1 MRWLNLFSARL
12 RALLGRE
19 AVIRDIDE
27 EMRLHVELETEA
39 NVQRGMPFEEAR
51 RAALRS
57 FGNFDSVRD
66 SAYGVRGGGMMET
79 FLQDIRYGARVLAKH
94 KAFTAV
100 AVVTLALGIGANTAI
115 FSVVNEL
122 LLRPLPYKD
131 AERLVMLWEVSPNGR
146 HQNNTSRTNF
156 LAWREQSKSYEGMA
170 AFSDQRINLT
180 GTGDPEEVSVQLA
193 SPSLFRVLGVEPLM
207 GRTLTEEDAQ
217 PGTPDVAVLGYG
229 IWQRKFG
236 GDPRIVGKPITL
248 NGGPVTVVGVMPAS
262 FQWHVMSKSGTG
274 RPAEM
279 WIPLPMP
286 TGDTGGAAHGRF
298 LLVVAR
304 LKPGVSPQQAETE
317 LKTVESRLG
326 EADPRYNKNYSA
338 EVIPVRDQFVGS
350 ARLVLWILLAA
361 VGFVLLIACANVAN
375 LLLSRA
381 AAREKEIA
389 LRTALGARRSRIVR
403 QLLTESVLLALL
415 GSLLGLAL
423 AWWGIK
429 ALVAISPRDLVN
441 LQGVGL
447 NLTVLGW
454 TLAVSLLTGI
464 IFGLAPALEATRLDL
479 NDALKEGGKGAGGQS
494 ARSRGM
500 RSVLVVVEIAMALIL
515 LASAGLMVKSFV
527 RLQRIDTGFN
537 TENVLTLVV
546 RLPESKYKTDPQ
558 IVTFFRQALER
569 VRALPG
575 VKSAGIVN
583 FLPLYGGLG
592 SGTGFTIEGRPAPP
606 PGQGPSTNVRVA
618 DAAYFGTMGI
628 PVLRGRNF
636 TEQEDSE
643 ARHVIIIS
651 ESLARQYFPGE
662 DPLGKRIAVSM
673 FDKPNPTEIV
683 GVVGDARYDSL
694 TDEAQPTVYFPHP
707 ELAYEFMTLVIRTS
721 GDPAEMAPAARRVIS
736 SLDPDQ
742 PVSDVRTMRQVLAER
757 VARARFTTLL
767 LGLFAGLATL
777 LAAVGIFG
785 VMNYAVTLRTR
796 EIGLRMALGAQPRRV
811 LMLILR
817 QGLLLT
823 LAGIGAGLLGAL
835 ALTRLMSS
843 LLYGVSAT
851 DPLTFAAI
859 VFLLA
864 LVALFACYI
873 PARRATRVDPL
884 IALRYE

>member
-1 MRWLNLFSARL
+1 
-12 RALLGRE
+12 
-19 AVIRDIDE
+19 
-27 EMRLHVELETEA
+27 
-39 NVQRGMPFEEAR
+39 
-51 RAALRS
+51 
-57 FGNFDSVRD
+57 
-66 SAYGVRGGGMMET
+66 
-79 FLQDIRYGARVLAKH
+79 
-94 KAFTAV
+94 
-100 AVVTLALGIGANTAI
+100 
-115 FSVVNEL
+115 
-122 LLRPLPYKD
+122 
-131 AERLVMLWEVSPNGR
+131 
-146 HQNNTSRTNF
+146 
-156 LAWREQSKSYEGMA
+156 
-170 AFSDQRINLT
+170 
-180 GTGDPEEVSVQLA
+180 
-193 SPSLFRVLGVEPLM
+193 
-207 GRTLTEEDAQ
+207 
-217 PGTPDVAVLGYG
+217 
-229 IWQRKFG
+229 
-236 GDPRIVGKPITL
+236 
-248 NGGPVTVVGVMPAS
+248 
-262 FQWHVMSKSGTG
+262 
-274 RPAEM
+274 
-279 WIPLPMP
+279 
-286 TGDTGGAAHGRF
+286 
-298 LLVVAR
+298 
-304 LKPGVSPQQAETE
+304 
-317 LKTVESRLG
+317 
-326 EADPRYNKNYSA
+326 
-338 EVIPVRDQFVGS
+338 
-350 ARLVLWILLAA
+350 
-361 VGFVLLIACANVAN
+361 
-375 LLLSRA
+375 
-381 AAREKEIA
+381 
-389 LRTALGARRSRIVR
+389 
-403 QLLTESVLLALL
+403 LTESVLLALL

-515 LASAGLMVKSFV
+515 LASAGLMLKSFF

-558 IVTFFRQALER
+558 VVTFFRQALER

-628 PVLRGRNF
+628 PLLRGRNF

-843 LLYGVSAT
+843 LLYGVSVT

-864 LVALFACYI
+864 LVALVACYI